1 MTEQEFLNTGLAK
14 CSCSNKVKPSI
25 VEVQDMNA
33 RLRCPEIKCSYCGSS
48 SGSFMPGEF
57 KQCLGG
63 WSIKKT
69 RTFDEILKEI
79 HDHIAEHKDKNAD
92 VPPFKLTKQDALI
105 AFSMLNEMNKK
116 RMNQIADAVLD
127 GAINSAIND
136 KDYSY
141 FARMLR
147 EEMVLMGVTL
157 AVGWGKREAVTGET
171 EEQVRRFV
179 DNMGSDPN
187 DCMILQSAGRY
198 VTTAMDYR

>member
-1 MTEQEFLNTGLAK
+1 MTEK
-14 CSCSNKVKPSI
+14 
-25 VEVQDMNA
+25 
-33 RLRCPEIKCSYCGSS
+33 
-48 SGSFMPGEF
+48 
-57 KQCLGG
+57 
-63 WSIKKT
+63 
-69 RTFDEILKEI
+69 RTFDDIVDDIFAHET
-79 HDHIAEHKDKNAD
+79 EHLEQNIEVK
-92 VPPFKLTKQDALI
+92 PFKLTKLDALI

-157 AVGWGKREAVTGET
+157 AVGWGKRETVTGET

-179 DNMGSDPN
+179 DSMGSDPN

-198 VTTAMDYR
+198 MTTTMDYR